1 MTPMRSM
8 FLTVFLCAW
17 AACAPVAA
25 ATESPPP
32 IDGAMQFP
40 AIQGADGP
48 EEFVWEVNLAPDQEL
63 RQIDDQH
70 AGVYWTDPG
79 MTLAIS
85 ISAVAAHD
93 AIGTAVPTTLAVTQ
107 PNLVTL
113 TVHHRDG
120 NPAAGGA
127 PFDYPV
133 VSGEGWEGGFH
144 TTFIAMPAEEA
155 APAPTCTVPD
165 LSGRTLRA
173 SRKLLHRAHCKL
185 GRVRGERNRAAHVVQ
200 QYRLAGKSL
209 PVWTAVDVK
218 VS

>member
-1 MTPMRSM
+1 MWSV
-8 FLTVFLCAW
+8 FLTVFLCAC
-17 AACAPVAA
+17 AAFTPVAA
-25 ATESPPP
+25 ATEPPSP

-48 EEFVWEVNLAPDQEL
+48 EEFVWEVSLAPDQEL
-63 RQIDDQH
+63 RQIDDRS
-70 AGVYWTDPG
+70 AGVYYTDPG
-79 MTLAIS
+79 TSLAFS
-85 ISAVAAHD
+85 ITAVAAHD

-120 NPAAGGA
+120 NPAASGA
-127 PFDYPV
+127 PFNYPV

-165 LSGRTLRA
+165 LDGRTLRT
-173 SRKLLHRAHCKL
+173 SRKLLHRSHCKL

-209 PVWTAVDVK
+209 PDWTPVDVK